1 MSQFCR
7 SLLAVKR
14 QGDFHDGGREPHASL
29 DESLVLSPDL
39 LFCFFTQLFIV
50 TNEKGRTEW
59 RPGYKEG

>member
-29 DESLVLSPDL
+29 DEL
-39 LFCFFTQLFIV
+39 LGAFS
-50 TNEKGRTEW
+50 NEKGA
-59 RPGYKEG
+59 